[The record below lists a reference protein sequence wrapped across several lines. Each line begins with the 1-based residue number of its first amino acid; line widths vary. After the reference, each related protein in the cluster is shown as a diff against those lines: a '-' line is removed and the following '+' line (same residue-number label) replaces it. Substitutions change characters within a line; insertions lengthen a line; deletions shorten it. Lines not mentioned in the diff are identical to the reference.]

1 MHRRVLP
8 YWNNNYDL
16 GNDTPDINMA
26 YLSAISPIGKKRIQE
41 KAGIIERMVA

>member
-1 MHRRVLP
+1 MHKRVLP
-8 YWNNNYDL
+8 YWNNNHDI

-26 YLSAISPIGKKRIQE
+26 LLSAISSIVKKRIQE